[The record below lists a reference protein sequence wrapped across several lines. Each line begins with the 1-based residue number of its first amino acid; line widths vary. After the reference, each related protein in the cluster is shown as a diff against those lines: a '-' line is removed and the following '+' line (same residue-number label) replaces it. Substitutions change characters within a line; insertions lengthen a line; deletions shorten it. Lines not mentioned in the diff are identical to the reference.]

1 MVTNYKHIDFVFKM
15 AEKTTTATLALLCLY
30 GFFKDMRPAVPF
42 LTPFLRSDLK
52 NYTAEEVDN
61 EIYPLLSYSWMGF
74 LLLVL
79 LISDFVRYKPVLV
92 VGGASYV
99 ATSVLWLWGER
110 LEVMQIAQVVYG
122 LATATETVYFSY
134 IYVIVE
140 EDQYKKATGYV
151 RSTTLFGQ
159 FLASSI
165 SQLVIT
171 FDKNDYLLLNY
182 ITLGSVSLSFLISL
196 VLPLSKTSL
205 ISQRTLDTFIGHETT
220 ESQTGLCR
228 TYDEHSVNIGAP
240 SLHDSY
246 LFDGNQDLH
255 RKQVFDTTRNLGT
268 EEECNTE
275 SGDHKMAPDIR
286 DNLEDTHCAC
296 AKNDDESVGSV
307 QPLTS
312 RLKQFFQDLKTC
324 YSDRKLIVWSIWWS
338 LATCGNNLEV
348 TNVQNLW
355 YAIEP
360 ASSNGGIYNGVAEAL
375 TTLLGALVS
384 FSVGYIKLNWSVFGE
399 LTLGVMSAVEAI
411 LLVAMATTNN
421 IWVCYGCGVLF
432 KTSYYMLITV
442 ASFQVARLLSVGR
455 YALVFGCN
463 NLLALVLQA
472 AVIAIVVDKDTLNTG
487 IRAQFLIYGGYFYML
502 AVIFLFKAVYTLT
515 VDGWSDSWAKR
526 WED

>member
-1 MVTNYKHIDFVFKM
+1 M
-15 AEKTTTATLALLCLY
+15 Y

-182 ITLGSVSLSFLISL
+182 ITLGSVSLSFLISIF
-196 VLPLSKTSL
+196 LPLSKKSL
-205 ISQRTLDTFIGHETT
+205 MSQRPLVEHDTT
-220 ESQTGLCR
+220 ESQTEPCR
-228 TYDEHSVNIGAP
+228 GYDEP
-240 SLHDSY
+240 RP
-246 LFDGNQDLH
+246 F
-255 RKQVFDTTRNLGT
+255 
-268 EEECNTE
+268 
-275 SGDHKMAPDIR
+275 
-286 DNLEDTHCAC
+286 
-296 AKNDDESVGSV
+296 
-307 QPLTS
+307 TS
-312 RLKQFFQDLKTC
+312 RFKQFFQDLKTC
-324 YSDRKLIVWSIWWS
+324 YSDRKLIVWSLWWA

-360 ASSNGGIYNGVAEAL
+360 ASSNGGLYNGIAEAL

-384 FSVGYIKLNWSVFGE
+384 FSVGYMKLNWSVFGE

-421 IWVCYGCGVLF
+421 IWVCYGCGILF

-472 AVIAIVVDKDTLNTG
+472 VIVAIVVDRDTLNTG

-515 VDGWSDSWAKR
+515 VNGWSDSWAKR

>member
-1 MVTNYKHIDFVFKM
+1 MM
-15 AEKTTTATLALLCLY
+15 AEKTIAATLALLCMY

-182 ITLGSVSLSFLISL
+182 ITLGSVSLSFLISIF
-196 VLPLSKTSL
+196 LPLSKKSL
-205 ISQRTLDTFIGHETT
+205 MSQRPLVEHDTT
-220 ESQTGLCR
+220 ESQTEPCR
-228 TYDEHSVNIGAP
+228 GYDERGVNMGTP
-240 SLHDSY
+240 DSY
-246 LFDGNQDLH
+246 LFDGNQESH
-255 RKQVFDTTRNLGT
+255 RKQVFDTTRNPGT
-268 EEECNTE
+268 EERCNIE

-286 DNLEDTHCAC
+286 DTLEDTHCAC
-296 AKNDDESVGSV
+296 AKNDDEIVGSAR
-307 QPLTS
+307 PFTS
-312 RLKQFFQDLKTC
+312 RFKQFFQDLKTC
-324 YSDRKLIVWSIWWS
+324 YSDRKLIVWSLWWA

-360 ASSNGGIYNGVAEAL
+360 ASSNGGLYNGIAEAL

-384 FSVGYIKLNWSVFGE
+384 FSVGYMKLNWSVFGE

-421 IWVCYGCGVLF
+421 IWVCYGCGILF

-472 AVIAIVVDKDTLNTG
+472 VIVAIVVDRDTLNTG

-515 VDGWSDSWAKR
+515 VNGWSDSWAKR